1 MRTALLLTFTLLA
14 ALTLGCAKKPPP
26 ALPEPTAQEY
36 FDSGLRAYKMENY
49 AQAAQNFEMAAS
61 KSPSMQEALY
71 YLGLSCWR
79 MNMTA
84 GARKSFVE
92 VLNLNPGHLYARESL
107 GILLFRDGNYPEAQ
121 RQLEAARSLA
131 SINPD
136 VYLALGRIYASQ
148 SRCPEAAEALQR
160 GLSVDSSNQVL
171 RAELD
176 RTKKTCGKAVK
187 GKQRAKAAPRASA
200 KAGKSGAAAHTA
212 PAAPASSLT
221 GGAAPL
227 APGQF

>member
-14 ALTLGCAKKPPP
+14 ALTLGCARKPPP
-26 ALPEPTAQEY
+26 APPEPSAQEY

-79 MNMTA
+79 MNLTA
-84 GARKSFVE
+84 NARKSFVE

-107 GILLFRDGNYPEAQ
+107 GILLYRDGNVAEAQ
-121 RQLEAARSLA
+121 RQLEAARGLG

-136 VYLALGRIYASQ
+136 VYLALGRVYAAQ
-148 SRCPEAAEALQR
+148 ARCPDAAEALQR
-160 GLSVDSSNQVL
+160 GLAVDSSNASL
-171 RAELD
+171 RAELANV
-176 RTKKTCGKAVK
+176 KKTCGRAPK
-187 GKQRAKAAPRASA
+187 GKPKAPATRAPEPRAKKAAKAAP
-200 KAGKSGAAAHTA
+200 A

-227 APGQF
+227 TPGQF